1 MLELLASLRANGF
14 KTYAVSGDGIELMR
28 HLGHGLEV
36 VGQMAEGT
44 KAPTSH
50 VWSA

>member
-28 HLGHGLEV
+28 PWIES
-36 VGQMAEGT
+36 VGPPRRRGC
-44 KAPTSH
+44 
-50 VWSA
+50 